1 MTQGPLAHCMCVACK
16 AHMTSM
22 LYKQTQGDTYCSEVW
37 SFVFMRWF
45 WVFFVHLDL
54 RVTPQDGVDMET
66 EGQLKT
72 EGEIILDR

>member
-1 MTQGPLAHCMCVACK
+1 M
-16 AHMTSM
+16 
-22 LYKQTQGDTYCSEVW
+22 
-37 SFVFMRWF
+37 
-45 WVFFVHLDL
+45 FFVHLDL